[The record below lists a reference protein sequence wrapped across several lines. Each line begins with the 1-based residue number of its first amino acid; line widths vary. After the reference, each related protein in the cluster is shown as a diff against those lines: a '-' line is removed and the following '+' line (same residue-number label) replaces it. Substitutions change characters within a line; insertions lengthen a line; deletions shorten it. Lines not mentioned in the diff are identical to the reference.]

1 MYIYGIS
8 QINQVNMICQIIW
21 NLEYNFDKPS
31 EDPKDK
37 SIKVLHIN
45 WIRSQLVKPKT

>member
-8 QINQVNMICQIIW
+8 QINQVNMICQKIW
-21 NLEYNFDKPS
+21 NLEYNFGKPS

-37 SIKVLHIN
+37 KQKNSSYKLDMLSVG
-45 WIRSQLVKPKT
+45 